1 MSFIRNYEEEAIQPP
16 REIAEIIDVEIVA
29 ERKLPKSESSAGQM
43 PAVSEGTEKE
53 AKVTEVFSKVPEDTV
68 RETKPV
74 KKQHI
79 PGDQVSC
86 LVASED
92 DSSFS
97 PVGAKILRK
106 CTLPDKEQG
115 SIALYLLDT
124 GSLII
129 VATVADDALAG
140 MASAAAGLSKA
151 DLVAIKV
158 EKYSPQ
164 LWSKN
169 GFSKNWIIERLW
181 KTVTRAKK
189 MNGKG
194 F

>member
-1 MSFIRNYEEEAIQPP
+1 MTFIRNYEEEAIQPP
-16 REIAEIIDVEIVA
+16 RDITEIIDVEIVA
-29 ERKLPKSESSAGQM
+29 ERKFSNSETSAEQE
-43 PAVSEGTEKE
+43 PSITEETEKE
-53 AKVTEVFSKVPEDTV
+53 AKATEVFSKVPEDTV
-68 RETKPV
+68 RETKPM

-86 LVASED
+86 LVASETE
-92 DSSFS
+92 SSFS
-97 PVGAKILRK
+97 PVDAKILRK
-106 CTLPDKEQG
+106 CTLPDNEQG
-115 SIALYLLDT
+115 SITLYLLDT

-140 MASAAAGLSKA
+140 TAVAASSLSKA
-151 DLVAIKV
+151 DLIAIKV

-164 LWSKN
+164 LWSKK

-189 MNGKG
+189 MNGKR